1 MTPDNYRFPALI
13 ANACRQFLRPSPEET
28 VEQWL
33 GRRIQLNRGTD
44 SPGFV
49 SLANF
54 PYARRVLE
62 LAKSRKPV
70 TVALCWASQSS
81 KTQTMFN
88 AAAYRARNLPADTM
102 FATANQ
108 VMSTG
113 YSVRRWG
120 PMLWDS
126 PVMREIIP
134 ADKRRIAGPSQ
145 RFLTHNMI
153 WTGSHSEANL
163 KGNPCR
169 DLFGDEIDI
178 WGQSTDDHDSALEGF
193 LQRNK
198 AFAGS
203 FTMLSSTP
211 TTRDGAIWKLLNA
224 GSNERFFVPCVACGH
239 RQHLKWEQVRWS
251 DAAKRDDGLWDLAKV
266 EETARILCENCGH
279 PHDNRDRLAAVQ
291 AGEWQALNKH
301 AMPMEF
307 SFHLNGLYVCHP
319 KSSLGKLAMKFCK
332 AKNTNNI
339 DLLQAFITGDLAEPW
354 EPKVH
359 ADGTAFEAVCGDYGP
374 GDPWPEGRW
383 LTSTW
388 DVQQDRMEG
397 EVRLWADNGDSRL
410 VWEGVV
416 ATWAELNA
424 VVEAHKVPAHH
435 VGVDSG
441 YKPPV
446 VYERCAHYGWQPLK
460 GESRKH
466 YLADENDPETGKPI
480 STIWRESLVAMD
492 GGRHI
497 PLLLWSSQSAQDY
510 LAFLL
515 SGNGPSYSAHRDA
528 SERWR
533 TQMRSHA
540 KVERGGKWVWDKIA
554 KRDEAWDVAT
564 MGVVMA
570 LRLEILQGVKS

>member
-1 MTPDNYRFPALI
+1 MSYTFPKAILES
-13 ANACRQFLRPSPEET
+13 CRGFLKPAPQET

-33 GRRIQLNRGTD
+33 SRCIQLNRGTD

-49 SLANF
+49 SLSNF

-62 LAKSRKPV
+62 LAKSRKPTQV
-70 TVALCWASQSS
+70 VACWASQSS

-108 VMSTG
+108 TMSTG

-120 PMLWDS
+120 PMLHDS
-126 PVMREIIP
+126 PVMREIFP
-134 ADKRRIAGPSQ
+134 HDKRRIAGPSQ

-178 WGQSTDDHDSALEGF
+178 WGDATADHDSALEGF

-211 TTRDGAIWKLLNA
+211 TTRDGAIWRLLLA
-224 GSNERFFVPCVACGH
+224 GSNERFFVPCQDCGKM
-239 RQHLKWEQVRWS
+239 QFLKWDQVVWPQDCREN
-251 DAAKRDDGLWDLAKV
+251 DGLWNLRSV
-266 EETARILCENCGH
+266 EEKARLQCEHCLS
-279 PHDNRDRLAAVQ
+279 PHTNGQRLSIVQ
-291 AGEWQALNKH
+291 KGEWEALNKS
-301 AMPMEF
+301 AMPDEY
-307 SFHLNGLYVCHP
+307 SFQLNGLYVHHP
-319 KSSLGKLAMKFCK
+319 KSSLGKLAAKFCR
-332 AKNTNNI
+332 AKNTRNL

-354 EPKVH
+354 EPKLH
-359 ADGTAFEAVCGDYGP
+359 ADGTAIEVVSGDYGP
-374 GDPWPEGRW
+374 GEPWPDGKW

-397 EVRLWADNGDSRL
+397 EVRLWADNSDSRL
-410 VWEGVV
+410 LWEGVV
-416 ATWAELNA
+416 STWAEIDSI
-424 VVEAHKVPAHH
+424 VKQFDVPPHH
-435 VGVDSG
+435 VGIDSG
-441 YKPPV
+441 YKAPE
-446 VYERCAHYGWQPLK
+446 VYQACRDYGWQPMK
-460 GESRKH
+460 GENRPH
-466 YLADENDPETGKPI
+466 YMAEEKDQDGSTVR
-480 STIWRESLVAMD
+480 TIWRESVVAMNE
-492 GGRHI
+492 GRYI
-497 PLLLWSSQSAQDY
+497 PLLLWSSQAGQDA

-515 SGNGPSYSAHRDA
+515 SGNGPIYTAHRA
-528 SERWR
+528 TSERYNI
-533 TQMRSHA
+533 QMKSHA
-540 KVERGGKWVWDKIA
+540 KIERGGRWTWEKVA

-570 LRLEILQGVKS
+570 NRLGILSTQK